1 MSWICPKCETEN
13 PERLKICEVC
23 DTPREKSP
31 VDKLKEELKKKYK
44 DTAYRQF
51 IYYHYNLL
59 NAADQGDAI
68 SQYKV
73 AEWFFGRKISSS
85 TDSCDKIAFLWYKR
99 SAQNGN
105 VTSLYMLG
113 LCYEEGRGT
122 SIDKVE
128 ARKYYKKAADNGLGY
143 ALPKYLRLKYDVN
156 NYDGV
161 IKYKLSLLAAADM
174 GDANSQFYL
183 GEWFESHKRS
193 KYNEILAKEWYNS
206 AASRGHVAAMV
217 KLGEYYEKLLAYQD
231 AIRWYKKAAD
241 RGDKKAC
248 LKMAKSC
255 LYGEMVYKDVEKA
268 VQWFNMA
275 GESISADDLCLIGS
289 AYYFGDGVQKNYT
302 MAVEYYRKS
311 AKKGNAEAQYSLGV
325 CYENGQGVS
334 CDNEAALYWYKKASS
349 QGHKKA
355 RECMTKINEDKKAK
369 KRTNNTIG
377 LLFSIIVAIISL
389 VIFYFCRQD
398 GFNEGMVYAGFILFF
413 AICLFVSSI
422 NGLINA

>member
-13 PERLKICEVC
+13 PDRLKACEVC
-23 DTPREKSP
+23 DTPRPMSLA
-31 VDKLKEELKKKYK
+31 DKLKSKYSGIEYK
-44 DTAYRQF
+44 QF
-51 IYYHYNLL
+51 IIYHSDLL
-59 NAADQGDAI
+59 ASADKGTIHA
-68 SQYKV
+68 QYQV
-73 AEWFFGRKISSS
+73 AEWFFGRKRNGLS
-85 TDSCDKIAFLWYKR
+85 DECDKIAFFWYQKAANKR
-99 SAQNGN
+99 YPLAIFK
-105 VTSLYMLG
+105 LG
-113 LCYEEGRGT
+113 ICYDEGRGVT
-122 SIDKVE
+122 QNKDNAKKCYQTAIDCGVKE
-128 ARKYYKKAADNGLGY
+128 
-143 ALPKYLRLKYDVN
+143 ALPQYLRLKYVLKSYN
-156 NYDGV
+156 IVRASNPF
-161 IKYKLSLLAAADM
+161 LLYAADK
-174 GDANSQFYL
+174 GDADSQFRL
-183 GEWFESHKRS
+183 GEWFENSS
-193 KYNEILAKEWYNS
+193 NEYLAKEWYNS
-206 AASRGHVAAMV
+206 AASRGHVEAMV

-311 AKKGNAEAQYSLGV
+311 AKKGNAEAQYCLGV

-334 CDNEAALYWYKKASS
+334 CDNDMALYWYKKASL

-355 RECMTKINEDKKAK
+355 QEYIARINEDKKTK